1 MKILKIVV
9 NGLPHVKDELNIDFV
24 AQQRVDTY
32 DKEHLFNVF
41 SNIYVNRAILFIGI
55 NASGKTTILK
65 TISFVMKLL
74 NNQPINNIESKII
87 MDDLSKDEDV
97 IITSFFYDGKNVNK
111 LVTVI
116 TKKINETDGSE
127 KLIIKD
133 EKLWFK
139 NADKVKTKKTLFVF
153 NENDLEEIRNKN
165 EQYLMDDVSIIVARN
180 KKNNSGIFVCDM
192 LEWTDHNILNVLG
205 RFPKELL
212 TFLDPSIEYLECSL
226 NDKKVDIR
234 LKFYGKEEIIINN
247 TRILENY
254 LSSGTIKGLGVFMS
268 AAFSFSEGGYMIID
282 EIENHFNREIVD
294 CNIAGIRTQVAA
306 KCGPFATINEIY
318 EKIKKQIDLT
328 DKNISDIMQLE
339 KKTDMDLCIARKDI
353 AELYEYC
360 IESGKEVY
368 LISDM
373 YYTLQD
379 IKRLLDKCGL
389 SVIDDRHIWISC
401 EKKKDKISGSLWKE
415 YSSVVGKNAKCIHIG
430 DNKIGDIENSTKY
443 GIDSYYVMSGKDMLM
458 NSSLSELAANVNT
471 VSDSICLGLVIANLF
486 NSPFAL
492 CSTNGKVSFDDSEIY
507 GYCVYGPLIEKFLI
521 WLYYNSRKDG
531 IDKLLFF
538 ARDGYFLEK
547 DYKIVSELLDDG
559 YKQDWCYLPI
569 SRRLIYMASMENE
582 EDFKTVVEFPYVG
595 TFADYMKSRFEIA
608 VTDATAQYNDMHI
621 NAVGDSHNILK
632 WIQPYKEKIMQ
643 EAKAER
649 ENYIKYLEID
659 GDMQKDLTYGIVDL
673 GYYGTN
679 QYYLQRLT
687 NIKTKGYCFYACLS
701 KDNVYMNDIFVD
713 T

>member
-41 SNIYVNRAILFIGI
+41 SNIYVNRAISFIGI

-133 EKLWFK
+133 EKLWSK

-226 NDKKVDIR
+226 NDKNVDIR

-268 AAFSFSEGGYMIID
+268 AAFSFSESGYMIID
-282 EIENHFNREIVD
+282 EIENHFNREIVTTL
-294 CNIAGIRTQVAA
+294 IRFFMDEKVN
-306 KCGPFATINEIY
+306 KKGATI
-318 EKIKKQIDLT
+318 LF
-328 DKNISDIMQLE
+328 
-339 KKTDMDLCIARKDI
+339 
-353 AELYEYC
+353 
-360 IESGKEVY
+360 
-368 LISDM
+368 
-373 YYTLQD
+373 
-379 IKRLLDKCGL
+379 
-389 SVIDDRHIWISC
+389 
-401 EKKKDKISGSLWKE
+401 
-415 YSSVVGKNAKCIHIG
+415 
-430 DNKIGDIENSTKY
+430 STHY
-443 GIDSYYVMSGKDMLM
+443 
-458 NSSLSELAANVNT
+458 
-471 VSDSICLGLVIANLF
+471 
-486 NSPFAL
+486 
-492 CSTNGKVSFDDSEIY
+492 
-507 GYCVYGPLIEKFLI
+507 
-521 WLYYNSRKDG
+521 
-531 IDKLLFF
+531 
-538 ARDGYFLEK
+538 
-547 DYKIVSELLDDG
+547 SELLDEFERNDSIYIVRNKG
-559 YKQDWCYLPI
+559 GSSFHTSVHTTFQNNPLFSPEEPENFPI
-569 SRRLIYMASMENE
+569 PI
-582 EDFKTVVEFPYVG
+582 
-595 TFADYMKSRFEIA
+595 
-608 VTDATAQYNDMHI
+608 QY
-621 NAVGDSHNILK
+621 A
-632 WIQPYKEKIMQ
+632 
-643 EAKAER
+643 
-649 ENYIKYLEID
+649 
-659 GDMQKDLTYGIVDL
+659 
-673 GYYGTN
+673 
-679 QYYLQRLT
+679 
-687 NIKTKGYCFYACLS
+687 
-701 KDNVYMNDIFVD
+701 
-713 T
+713 